1 MEQIGRHKTK
11 YTSPHTSMW
20 SANQTVD
27 ARVPP
32 DTYWKYAQRST
43 QDTTDKNT
51 R

>member
-1 MEQIGRHKTK
+1 MEQTGRNKTK
-11 YTSPHTSMW
+11 YTSPYTSSW
-20 SANQTVD
+20 STKKPTD

-32 DTYWKYAQRST
+32 DAYWKYPQRNT

>member
-11 YTSPHTSMW
+11 YTSPHTPTW
-20 SANQTVD
+20 TANQTPD

-32 DTYWKYAQRST
+32 DAYWKYTPKSN
-43 QDTTDKNT
+43 QDTDKNI